1 MDSVAL
7 SLISPSS
14 SSAFLAI
21 CPDSFITSAVSFM
34 DFTWLVES
42 SIIVPMEIM
51 DSVAPCVSCAWL
63 VALVAIS
70 FTAVST
76 LFTFSAVFAALLFNV
91 SDASNNCPLCCRIF
105 CTISVRAS
113 FIRSTAFAML
123 PTSPRCAA
131 HCSSTW
137 SFRRSSCAIRFTE
150 SVIFDN
156 GRVIRV
162 AKTNAAKAPSNS
174 STPEIRIPLCSSI
187 NAGARRSASSAVT
200 TRINCFLLV

>member
-76 LFTFSAVFAALLFNV
+76 LFTFPAVFTALLFNV

-113 FIRSTAFAML
+113 FIRSTA
-123 PTSPRCAA
+123 CAA

-150 SVIFDN
+150 SVIFDK